1 MQKTADS
8 DEGSTE
14 IGLSWHAGQQRTL
27 SDSWVMKASRA
38 GQARLHDEADM
49 IETHEERKK

>member
-38 GQARLHDEADM
+38 EADM
-49 IETHEERKK
+49 IETHKEKRK